1 MVKPKAKVDQSKCLA
16 CGGCIS
22 VCPQDAI
29 HMMLSKAFVV
39 HEKCISCGICITT
52 CPIGAIDNGGKGK

>member
-1 MVKPKAKVDQSKCLA
+1 MVKPKALVDKRKCLA

-29 HMMLSKAFVV
+29 SWNGNKAVV
-39 HEKCISCGICITT
+39 DKENCISCGICINT
-52 CPIGAIDNGGKGK
+52 CPIGAISEEVY

>member
-1 MVKPKAKVDQSKCLA
+1 MAKPKAVVSEKKCLA

-29 HMMLSKAFVV
+29 LMIASKATIFQ
-39 HEKCISCGICITT
+39 EKCISCGICVKT
-52 CPIGAIDNGGKGK
+52 CPIGAISEGGNKI

>member
-1 MVKPKAKVDQSKCLA
+1 MEKPKAKVDIKKCLS

-29 HMMLSKAFVV
+29 SMEGMKAFVDRSR
-39 HEKCISCGICITT
+39 CIGCAICIKI
-52 CPIGAIDNGGKGK
+52 CPISAIQEEVDI

>member
-1 MVKPKAKVDQSKCLA
+1 MVKLKAIVDKEKCLA

-29 HMMLSKAFVV
+29 SWIGNKAFVTK
-39 HEKCISCGICITT
+39 EKCISCKICFKT
-52 CPIGAIDNGGKGK
+52 CPVGAISMEDY